1 MEKRLCVTRSP
12 ITGERSNF
20 LTFFFLFPLLLVQV
34 KWAALRTKVR
44 EFRQQSKQKN
54 NNVQSHLFHLVTLL
68 LSVKGA
74 VHV

>member
-1 MEKRLCVTRSP
+1 MCDPIANHRREKLF
-12 ITGERSNF
+12 SNV
-20 LTFFFLFPLLLVQV
+20 FFCFPLLLVQV
-34 KWAALRTKVR
+34 RWATLLTKVR

-54 NNVQSHLFHLVTLL
+54 NSVQSHIFHLVTLL